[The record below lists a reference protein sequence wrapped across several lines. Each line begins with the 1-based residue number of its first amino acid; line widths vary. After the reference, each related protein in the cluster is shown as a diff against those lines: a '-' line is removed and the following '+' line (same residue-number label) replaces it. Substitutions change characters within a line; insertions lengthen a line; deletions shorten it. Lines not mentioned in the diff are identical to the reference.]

1 MNRNTLDINK
11 TDKENN
17 ENTIDHFEHESHL
30 HKRYPSSNDHQEI
43 ISKSQAG
50 KTFSMNVDNFVKELE
65 FILKNYA
72 RLSDNARKFA
82 LENDWSNMANRI
94 LDVYD
99 ELI

>member
-1 MNRNTLDINK
+1 MPLL
-11 TDKENN
+11 
-17 ENTIDHFEHESHL
+17 ESMSCGKPVL
-30 HKRYPSSNDHQEI
+30 ISDLPVHQEI